1 MSFIDDHII
10 IATPAV
16 TPEQHLN
23 NKFEIISSEIEK
35 VEDEIEKVVHELDND
50 YVITMPTKDNDKSLH
65 EILSELEER
74 KNKLETRQY
83 DIQNQIELT
92 THPTPSLSASGFTIL
107 KKDGEQVAEVYGSD
121 EEAQKLANLLA
132 AAPLMLSFLYK
143 VNAAAVGTSEDFVNK
158 LCDIPESNM
167 SFKSL
172 IKSIIAKAEGK

>member
-16 TPEQHLN
+16 TPEQHLS
-23 NKFEIISSEIEK
+23 NKFEIVSSEIEK
-35 VEDEIEKVVHELDND
+35 IEDEIEAICTNFK
-50 YVITMPTKDNDKSLH
+50 PTKDNQKSIH
-65 EILSELEER
+65 EVLSELEER
-74 KNKLETRQY
+74 KHKLETRQY

-143 VNAAAVGTSEDFVNK
+143 VNAAAVGTSEDFVNN

>member
-16 TPEQHLN
+16 TPEQHLS
-23 NKFEIISSEIEK
+23 NKFEIVSSEIEK
-35 VEDEIEKVVHELDND
+35 IEDEIEKVVHALDND
-50 YVITMPTKDNDKSLH
+50 YVITMPIKDNDKSLH
-65 EILSELEER
+65 EVLSELEDR

-172 IKSIIAKAEGK
+172 IKSIIDKAEGK

>member
-50 YVITMPTKDNDKSLH
+50 YVITMPIKDNDKSLH
-65 EILSELEER
+65 EVLSELEER

-143 VNAAAVGTSEDFVNK
+143 VNAAAVGTNENFINN
-158 LCDIPESNM
+158 LYDIPESNM
-167 SFKSL
+167 SFKNL